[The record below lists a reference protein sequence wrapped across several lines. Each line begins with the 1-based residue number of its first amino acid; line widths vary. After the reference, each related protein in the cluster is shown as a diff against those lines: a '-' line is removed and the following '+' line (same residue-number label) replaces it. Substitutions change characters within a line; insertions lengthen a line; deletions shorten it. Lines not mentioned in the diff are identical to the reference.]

1 MKLINEI
8 EQVEM
13 PARELLEQVGWSYL
27 SASELSLERGD
38 EWEVLLKGRLR
49 SALLRLNEWM
59 DLEQADRVIYAL
71 EHLEESGMG
80 RNRRVHEYLTYGMPL
95 DVEQPGGRRT
105 PTVRFFDFDHPEG
118 GLNEF
123 IVTSQFRVSRGE
135 TVVPDLVL
143 FVNGIPLV
151 VMEAKRPDLL
161 WWRKEAVEQL
171 HRYQENGVKW
181 RGRGVPELF
190 HYNLLCVA
198 HSGAEAVYAGLY
210 APETDY
216 FEWKS
221 THPFHEEEVRGRFGV
236 EPRGQARLIIGLLSP
251 SVLLDI
257 LRDYVVYEHR
267 GGKLVK
273 KLPRYQQYRAVRE
286 ALGRIRRGGTPQ
298 ERGGIVWHTQGS
310 GKSLTMLWLATKLRR
325 SARLGDL
332 DNPAILIITDRTQL
346 DRQIT
351 DTFNRCG
358 FPAPEQAKSTRDL
371 RRLLTSGVGRTVMT
385 TVQKFEE
392 VLQEDDGWAE
402 ALNPSANVVVMVDE
416 AHRTQYGILA
426 ARMSQ
431 ALPNA
436 ALIGFTGTPI
446 DKGFERS
453 TRRRFGELID
463 SYTIPESVAD
473 GATVPIRYEL
483 RKPEL
488 SVIGPDAM
496 DRLFNRLFGHLTDDQ
511 QAQIRRRYANRE
523 SLAEAEQRIQMIA
536 EDIAGHFIER
546 IRPNRFR
553 GQVVAPSR
561 AAALQYARHLRDFGI
576 PETYPIITVTPDDGA
591 EYDRVREL
599 NQEQLVKS
607 FVDDEDGPGVP
618 EILVVVDKLRTG
630 FDAPREQVLYL
641 DKAVKEHDLLQT
653 IARVN
658 RRYSHEAD
666 GVSTEKTYGLIVDY
680 YGVSQELEKALAGF
694 QWGEV
699 SGAMEPLET
708 GDEIGA
714 VIEEAAAR
722 AESWFRGKDL
732 DEVWECV
739 LMFAPDAGTEGE
751 FKIDLY
757 QRFNG
762 DYRHFAYL
770 MDRFLPDPR
779 ALAYRE
785 RLRRLTVVRSYVRAQ
800 YMRENAEMDWTDI
813 GAKAKKLVDERIDAA
828 VKELM
833 KPISILHP
841 DFERTMAGLPGERE
855 RASLMEH
862 ALRAEINKRFG
873 ENPAF
878 YRNLSKLLKE
888 VIGQLR
894 QGTLDDLEACR
905 RMEEMAGRMQ
915 EEGDI
920 AARLGLTRRGYAYYE
935 MLLAERDEP
944 TGDAGD
950 LGEYRQEFEEEMVRL
965 AGRLDDAVERHAAI
979 IDWRDKPDVQREMR
993 RDVKRILREGG
1004 EYTQDH
1010 LDELSRRLVE
1020 IARRRTEGGGADA

>member
-1 MKLINEI
+1 MGLDEL
-8 EQVEM
+8 EQAEN
-13 PARELLEQVGWSYL
+13 PAQELLQQLGWTYL
-27 SASELSLERGD
+27 PAYELGRERGD
-38 EWEVLLKGRLR
+38 EREVLLKQRLQNV
-49 SALLRLNEWM
+49 LLRLNEWM
-59 DLEQADRVIYAL
+59 TSEQAERVIFSL
-71 EHLEESGMG
+71 EHLDEVGMA
-80 RNRRVHEYLTYGMPL
+80 RNQKVHEYLTYGMTL
-95 DVEQPGGRRT
+95 DVDGPGGRRT
-105 PTVRFFDFDHPEG
+105 RTVRFFDFEHPAG

-123 IVTSQFRVSRGE
+123 IVTTQFRVSRGE
-135 TVVPDLVL
+135 TIVPDLVL

-151 VMEAKRPDLL
+151 VMEAKSPDLGL
-161 WWRKEAVEQL
+161 WRTEAIRQL
-171 HRYQENGVKW
+171 HRYQENGRKW
-181 RGRGVPELF
+181 RGRGAPALF
-190 HYNLLCVA
+190 HYNLLCVVHCGTEA
-198 HSGAEAVYAGLY
+198 RFGALY
-210 APETDY
+210 APENAY

-221 THPFHEEEVRGRFGV
+221 ILPYTDEEVRRRFGL
-236 EPRGQARLIIGLLSP
+236 EPGGQARLIVGLLSP
-251 SVLLDI
+251 AVLLDI
-257 LRDYVVYEHR
+257 LRDFVVYEHQ
-267 GGKLVK
+267 GGRLVK
-273 KLPRYQQYRAVRE
+273 KLPRYQQYRTVRAAVE
-286 ALGRIRRGGTPQ
+286 RIRRGNTPE
-298 ERGGIVWHTQGS
+298 ERGGVVWHTQGS
-310 GKSLTMLWLATKLRR
+310 GKSLTMLWLAVKLRR
-325 SARLGDL
+325 EARLGVV
-332 DNPAILIITDRTQL
+332 DNPTILVVTDRVQL

-351 DTFNRCG
+351 STFEGCS
-358 FPAPEQAKSTRDL
+358 FPAPEQAKNTRDL

-392 VLQEDDGWAE
+392 VLQEDDGRAE
-402 ALNPSANVVVMVDE
+402 ALNPSANAVVMVDE

-463 SYTIPESVAD
+463 SYTIPESVID
-473 GATVPIRYEL
+473 GATVPIKYEL

-488 SVIGPDAM
+488 SVIGPDVV
-496 DRLFNRLFGHLTDDQ
+496 DRLFNRLFGHLTEDQ
-511 QAQIRRRYANRE
+511 QVQIRRRYANLE
-523 SLAEAEQRIQMIA
+523 SLAEAERRIQMIA

-576 PETYPIITVTPDDGA
+576 PETYPIITVTPEDGA

-599 NQEQLVKS
+599 NQEQLVKA
-607 FVDDEDGPGVP
+607 FVEDEDGPGVP

-641 DKAVKEHDLLQT
+641 DKGVREHDLLQT

-658 RRYSHEAD
+658 RRFTHEAD

-680 YGVSQELEKALAGF
+680 HGVSQELEKALAGF

-699 SGAMEPLET
+699 REAMEPLET

-714 VIEEAAAR
+714 VMEEAAAR
-722 AESWFRGKDL
+722 AERWFRGKDL
-732 DEVWECV
+732 DDVWECV
-739 LMFAPDAGTEGE
+739 LMFAPDAGTERE

-762 DYRHFAYL
+762 DYRRFAYL

-800 YMRENAEMDWTDI
+800 YMREDAEMDWTDI

-878 YRNLSKLLKE
+878 YQNLSEVLEE

-905 RMEEMAGRMQ
+905 RMEEMVGRMH

-935 MLLAERDEP
+935 MLLAELDEP

-965 AGRLDDAVERHAAI
+965 AGRLDDAVEKHTAI

-1010 LDELSRRLVE
+1010 LDELSRCLVE

>member
-1 MKLINEI
+1 MDI
-8 EQVEM
+8 ELAQVEQ
-13 PARELLEQVGWSYL
+13 PARELLERLGWSYL
-27 SASELSLERGD
+27 SRSELSRERGD
-38 EWEVLLKGRLR
+38 EREVLLKGRLR

-59 DLEQADRVIYAL
+59 DSEQADRVIYAL

-95 DVEQPGGRRT
+95 DVDQPGGRRAR
-105 PTVRFFDFDHPEG
+105 TVRFCDFEYPEG
-118 GLNEF
+118 GRNEF
-123 IVTSQFRVSRGE
+123 VVTTQFRVSRGE
-135 TVVPDLVL
+135 NVVPDLVL

-161 WWRKEAVEQL
+161 WRREEAVKQL
-171 HRYQENGVKW
+171 RRYQEADLNF
-181 RGRGVPELF
+181 RGRGAPELF

-198 HSGAEAVYAGLY
+198 HSGAEASYAGLY
-210 APETDY
+210 APEIDY

-221 THPFHEEEVRGRFGV
+221 IHPFHEDEVRSRFGV
-236 EPRGQARLIIGLLSP
+236 EPRGQAQLIIGLLSP

-286 ALGRIRRGGTPQ
+286 ALGRIRRGGSPQ

-358 FPAPEQAKSTRDL
+358 FSAPEQAKSTRDL

-385 TVQKFEE
+385 TIQKFEE
-392 VLQEDDGWAE
+392 VLQEDDGRAE
-402 ALNPSANVVVMVDE
+402 ALNPAANVVVMVDE

-436 ALIGFTGTPI
+436 VLIGFTGTPI

-463 SYTIPESVAD
+463 SYTIPQSVAD

-488 SVIGPDAM
+488 SVVGPDAL
-496 DRLFNRLFGHLTDDQ
+496 DRLFNRLFGDLTDDE

-523 SLAEAEQRIQMIA
+523 SLAEAERRIQMIA
-536 EDIAGHFIER
+536 EDIAGHFIDH

-576 PETYPIITVTPDDGA
+576 PETYPIITVTPGDGA
-591 EYDRVREL
+591 EYNQVRDL
-599 NQEQLVKS
+599 NQEQLVKA
-607 FVDDEDGPGVP
+607 FVEDEDGPGVP

-641 DKAVKEHDLLQT
+641 DKGVREHDLLQT

-658 RRYSHEAD
+658 RRFSHHAD

-680 YGVSQELEKALAGF
+680 HGVSQELEKALAGF
-694 QWGEV
+694 EWGEV
-699 SGAMEPLET
+699 SEAMEPLET
-708 GDEIGA
+708 GDEIGE

-722 AESWFRGKDL
+722 AERWFRGKDL
-732 DEVWECV
+732 DDTWECV
-739 LMFAPDAGTEGE
+739 LMFAPDAETEGE

-757 QRFNG
+757 QRFNQ

-779 ALAYRE
+779 ALAYRD
-785 RLRRLTVVRSYVRAQ
+785 RLSRLTVVRSYVRAQ
-800 YMRENAEMDWTDI
+800 YMREDAELDWTDI
-813 GAKAKKLVDERIDAA
+813 GAKAKKLVDERIDAV

-841 DFERTMAGLPGERE
+841 DFERTMAGLPGERV

-862 ALRAEINKRFG
+862 ALRAEINRRFG

-878 YRNLSKLLKE
+878 YQKLSELLKE

-905 RMEEMAGRMQ
+905 RMGEMAGRME

-920 AARLGLTRRGYAYYE
+920 AARLELTRRGYAYYGL
-935 MLLAERDEP
+935 LLAEPDEP
-944 TGDAGD
+944 TRAAGD
-950 LGEYRQEFEEEMVRL
+950 LGEHQEEFEEEMVKL
-965 AGRLDDAVERHAAI
+965 AGRLDEAVEKHAAI
-979 IDWRDKPDVQREMR
+979 IEWRDKPDVQREMR
-993 RDVKRILREGG
+993 RDVKRILRESG
-1004 EYTQDH
+1004 EYSQEH

-1020 IARRRTEGGGADA
+1020 IARRQGDAGADA